1 MKRSF
6 ATALLMLTSA
16 GVFPAR
22 AQEPDLSNLMGALN
36 AMMNARTNQPTVTVV
51 DFRELR
57 ALFPESIGA
66 YKRTKSSGEK
76 SGAMGMAISQAEGR
90 YENSAALLQ
99 IKLADYGA
107 MGMASMLSAA
117 WAVGE
122 IDRESDSGFER
133 TFQKDGHRGVER
145 YDADAK
151 YGDLQLLV
159 ANRFMVEIEVRDGAP
174 ADLRAA
180 LDALDLKKL
189 AALGK

>member
-1 MKRSF
+1 
-6 ATALLMLTSA
+6 MLTSA